1 MILFHGSNV
10 EVIQP
15 KLIPQNRYLDFGF
28 GFYTTLNKEQ
38 AVSFSRKVSKRRGGS
53 SIVSVYELNESEF
66 ENNLDILRFK
76 APDEQWLDFVFANR
90 SGNYEGKEYDCIY
103 GPVANDDVYQTF
115 AAYMAGI
122 LTKEQTLANLKVK
135 KLYDQM
141 VFATQ
146 KAIGYLHFKD
156 LLLWGDNYG

>member
-1 MILFHGSNV
+1 MILFHGSNMK
-10 EVIQP
+10 VIQP

-38 AVSFSRKVSKRRGGS
+38 AVSFSKKVSKRRGGS

-122 LTKEQTLANLKVK
+122 LTKAQTLANLKVK

-146 KAIGYLHFKD
+146 KALGYLHFKESFIVE
-156 LLLWGDNYG
+156 

>member
-53 SIVSVYELNESEF
+53 SIVSMYEE
-66 ENNLDILRFK
+66 
-76 APDEQWLDFVFANR
+76 EQKT
-90 SGNYEGKEYDCIY
+90 GKI
-103 GPVANDDVYQTF
+103 TF
-115 AAYMAGI
+115 PEEA
-122 LTKEQTLANLKVK
+122 
-135 KLYDQM
+135 
-141 VFATQ
+141 
-146 KAIGYLHFKD
+146 
-156 LLLWGDNYG
+156 

>member
-10 EVIQP
+10 EVTKP
-15 KLIPQNRYLDFGF
+15 KLIQQNRYLDFGF

-38 AVSFSRKVSKRRGGS
+38 AISFSKKVSKRRGGS
-53 SIVSVYELNESEF
+53 SIVSVYELNESDL

-103 GPVANDDVYQTF
+103 TG
-115 AAYMAGI
+115 G
-122 LTKEQTLANLKVK
+122 KR
-135 KLYDQM
+135 
-141 VFATQ
+141 
-146 KAIGYLHFKD
+146 
-156 LLLWGDNYG
+156 